1 MSAFL
6 QTQKR
11 LAELRSGSLGRLLVK
26 YSWPALVAM
35 SLNAF
40 YAVVDRIFIGQ
51 GCGVDAMAGIT
62 LAMPLTMLF
71 GAFGVF
77 IGAGHSAIL
86 SIKLGANDRVAC
98 EKLLGQLVAFKI
110 LLFLTLTPLV
120 CFNLDTILGWCGA
133 SRVTPGAY
141 AAAKEYLHIVLF
153 AYIFSH
159 MSFGLSAMQRAEG
172 GAFRSM
178 LCMIV
183 GFGTNLILDPILI
196 FGFNM
201 GVAGA
206 AWATNISM
214 FCACAWALQYYLRG
228 VTVVRLRWGRIG
240 FHKGL
245 ILRPFGIGFSPFFQQ
260 ILGAIITVSLQIA
273 FTKWMTD
280 EASRTAQI
288 ASLGVYQACL
298 ILIMQPILGTQ
309 QGLQPI
315 IGYNWGARNFRR
327 VGETLSLGLKAT
339 AVLTIIA
346 FVIQVVPPFPT
357 WLARMFISGDH
368 PELIAL
374 AAHDLQVSNSLIWCI
389 FINIVATTYF
399 QSIGR
404 PGAAVWLS
412 LLRQGF
418 CLLPVIWFL
427 PYFMADKPFAIWL
440 SMPISDIVANVVS
453 IVPLA
458 LHMRFLRRVRPREDF
473 KNT

>member
-1 MSAFL
+1 MSALL
-6 QTQKR
+6 QTRKR
-11 LAELRSGSLGRLLVK
+11 LEELSSGSLGRLLVK

-71 GAFGVF
+71 GAFGVL

-98 EKLLGQLVAFKI
+98 EKLLGQLIAFKL
-110 LLFLTLTPLV
+110 LLFLILIPLV

-133 SRVTPGAY
+133 SRVTLGAF
-141 AAAKEYLHIVLF
+141 AASKQYLHIVLP

-159 MSFGLSAMQRAEG
+159 LSFGLSAMQRAEG

-178 LCMIV
+178 LCMVV

-196 FGFNM
+196 FGCKM

-206 AWATNISM
+206 AWATDISM
-214 FCACAWALQYYLRG
+214 FCACLWAFRYYLKG
-228 VTVVRLRWGRIG
+228 QTAVRLRWGRIG

-245 ILRPFGIGFSPFFQQ
+245 LWRPFGIGFSPFFQQ

-273 FTKWMTD
+273 FTKWMPD

-288 ASLGVYQACL
+288 ASLGVFQACL
-298 ILIMQPILGTQ
+298 ILIMMPLLGTQ

-315 IGYNWGARNFRR
+315 IGYNWGARNYGR
-327 VGETLSLGLKAT
+327 VAETLSLGLKAS
-339 AVLTIIA
+339 AVLTVIA
-346 FVIQVVPPFPT
+346 FIIQVVPPFPT
-357 WLARMFISGDH
+357 WLAHMFISSDH
-368 PELIAL
+368 PELIKL
-374 AAHDLQVSNSLIWCI
+374 AAHDLQVSNSMIWCI
-389 FINIVATTYF
+389 FINVVSTTYF

-404 PGAAVWLS
+404 PRAAVLLS

-418 CLLPVIWFL
+418 CLLPVIWFM
-427 PYFMADKPFAIWL
+427 PYFMDDKPLAIWL
-440 SMPISDIVANVVS
+440 CMPISDVVANFVS
-453 IVPLA
+453 IFPLA
-458 LHMRFLRRVRPREDF
+458 LHIRFLRRVRPRAAF
-473 KNT
+473 KEA